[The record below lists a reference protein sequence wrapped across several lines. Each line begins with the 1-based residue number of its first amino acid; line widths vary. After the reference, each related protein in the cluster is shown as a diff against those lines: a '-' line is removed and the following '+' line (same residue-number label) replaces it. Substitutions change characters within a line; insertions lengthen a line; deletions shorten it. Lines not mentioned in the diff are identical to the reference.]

1 MARLDNGLRTNK
13 HLEATLIQVTA
24 LGDIGSGKS
33 TILKR
38 ILQGGADPLTED
50 NPFENRDTVIKCLPV
65 PIEGKQVWMNVELN
79 DSSGMES
86 NGLLTSSFYRYYSIH
101 GTI

>member
-1 MARLDNGLRTNK
+1 MAANNGLKSNK

-38 ILQGGADPLTED
+38 IWQGGSEPLTED
-50 NPFENRDTVIKCLPV
+50 NPFDYRDSVVKCLPV
-65 PIEGKQVWMNVELN
+65 PIEGKQVWMNVELY

-86 NGLLTSSFYRYYSIH
+86 NGLLTSSFYRYLISMVPLN
-101 GTI
+101 

>member
-1 MARLDNGLRTNK
+1 MARVDTK
-13 HLEATLIQVTA
+13 ASKQLEATLIQVTA

-38 ILQGGADPLTED
+38 IWQGGMDPLTED
-50 NPFENRDTVIKCLPV
+50 NPFENRDSVIKCLPV

-86 NGLLTSSFYRYYSIH
+86 NGLLTSSYYRYILS
-101 GTI
+101 